1 MKLSS
6 FTTQMENLYL
16 FQFKYYLVEVV
27 GMSNSSLWSLGLS
40 AVIIGWLVYVIRK
53 SGRDSS
59 LFRKKGIKAEA
70 RIVSKITIGASGTGN
85 TKFKI
90 TVEFDTAYGAKTA
103 SVKRFFTPEEVVKI
117 MRNNTVS
124 LYYLPENPQK
134 VFLTPDEME

>member
-1 MKLSS
+1 MIARCS
-6 FTTQMENLYL
+6 E
-16 FQFKYYLVEVV
+16 
-27 GMSNSSLWSLGLS
+27 
-40 AVIIGWLVYVIRK
+40 
-53 SGRDSS
+53 
-59 LFRKKGIKAEA
+59 KKGIKAEA

-90 TVEFDTAYGAKTA
+90 TVEFDTANGAKTA
-103 SVKRFFTPEEVVKI
+103 SVKRFLTPEEVVKI